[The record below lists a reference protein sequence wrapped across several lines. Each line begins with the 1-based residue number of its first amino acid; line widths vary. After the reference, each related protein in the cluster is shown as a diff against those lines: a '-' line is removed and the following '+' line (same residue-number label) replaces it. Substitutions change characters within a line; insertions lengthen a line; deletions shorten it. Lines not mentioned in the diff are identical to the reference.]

1 MAFTWLDRTGR
12 HKLKP
17 LQAMRYLIADN
28 AFIHLHL
35 QVDVPYC
42 TERVSIK
49 RYEKRYDFLDV
60 ICF

>member
-1 MAFTWLDRTGR
+1 ML
-12 HKLKP
+12 
-17 LQAMRYLIADN
+17 YLIADN